1 VKLSEL
7 EAHTAEME
15 KVLAF
20 ARQHLSHVDVD
31 LATYREVDLALRHL
45 EERVAEVRSRVENL
59 WDQQA
64 ALLVLDPARVF
75 PG

>member
-1 VKLSEL
+1 MTLSEL

-15 KVLAF
+15 TVLAF
-20 ARQHLSHVDVD
+20 ARQHLLHDDVD
-31 LATYREVDLALRHL
+31 LATFREVDPALKHL
-45 EERVAEVRSRVENL
+45 EERVAEVRERVESL

-64 ALLVLDPARVF
+64 ALLVLDPARIF